1 MITGKTKV
9 VGIFGNP
16 IEHTLSPPMQ
26 NAAFRE
32 LGLDY
37 CYIPFL
43 VKEERLKDAVE
54 AIRALNIRGVNI
66 TIPHKEAV
74 ISYLDEVSEEAKY
87 IGAVNTVLNEE
98 GILKGFNTDAFGFI
112 KSLEEENISLRN
124 KSILLLGA
132 GGAAK
137 AVAYGVLK
145 EGANLFMFNR
155 TPSRAHKIK
164 KSFSQIGKI
173 EVIEQIKPEIM
184 EKFNIII
191 NATSLGLKSDDPMP
205 LDPAFLKK
213 GQTYVD
219 LIYIKTPLL
228 KEAENRGCK
237 VIDGLGMLLWQ
248 AAKAFE
254 IWTSTPAPVEV
265 MKKFLK
271 KIKKI
276 IDKR

>member
-16 IEHTLSPPMQ
+16 IEHTLSPLMQ
-26 NAAFRE
+26 NAAFKE

-43 VKEERLKDAVE
+43 VKKEKLKDAVE

-66 TIPHKEAV
+66 TVPYKEAV
-74 ISYLDEVSEEAKY
+74 MSYLDEVSEEAKY
-87 IGAVNTVLNEE
+87 IGAVNTILNEQ
-98 GILKGFNTDAFGFI
+98 GKLKGFNTDAYGFV
-112 KSLEEENISLRN
+112 KSLKEDNISL
-124 KSILLLGA
+124 KDKFILLLGA

-145 EGANLFMFNR
+145 EGANLFIFNR
-155 TPSRAHKIK
+155 TYSRAYKIK
-164 KSFSQIGKI
+164 ESFIQIGKI
-173 EVIEQIKPEIM
+173 DVIEQIKPEIM
-184 EKFNIII
+184 EKFHIII
-191 NATSLGLKSDDPMP
+191 NATSLGLKKDDPMP
-205 LDPAFLKK
+205 LDPALLKK

-228 KEAENRGCK
+228 KEAENQGCK

-254 IWTSTPAPVEV
+254 IWTSIPAPVGV
-265 MKKFLK
+265 MKKILK
-271 KIKKI
+271 K
-276 IDKR
+276 